1 MPAGGLGDV
10 TRGDLDQSRSG
21 VPDQPGEPYP
31 GHPETSSSEPA
42 LANDHVLRDESAA
55 GDGTDGDGTD
65 GYRCPS
71 STNAS
76 VISQRTRG
84 DRDGATSC

>member
-1 MPAGGLGDV
+1 M

-31 GHPETSSSEPA
+31 GHPETSPSEPA

-55 GDGTDGDGTD
+55 GDGTDGEV
-65 GYRCPS
+65 R
-71 STNAS
+71 A
-76 VISQRTRG
+76 
-84 DRDGATSC
+84 